1 MDVNEFE
8 QHYMGGHEDPMGN
21 HNDGDMGFAAAL
33 AQHNA
38 DLDEDP
44 HAQHNHGQVPEP
56 NEINEAGQSASD
68 TAAAA
73 MAQYH
78 TMTVPQS
85 TEQAFMNQ
93 VNDSANERANSASAD
108 QGDLGAQQRATSFGD
123 YDMSGLKDNQGP
135 SNGEGSPTA
144 QGNQP
149 PGSGSKP
156 QVGTEE
162 WHKIRKDNHK
172 EGKPA
177 RDHAFRSHIVQHSSY

>member
-1 MDVNEFE
+1 MDVNEFD
-8 QHYMGGHEDPMGN
+8 QHYLGGHEDPMGN

-38 DLDEDP
+38 DLNEGQDV
-44 HAQHNHGQVPEP
+44 QHDHGQMPVS
-56 NEINEAGQSASD
+56 NEVNEAGQSASD

-85 TEQAFMNQ
+85 TEQAFMAQ
-93 VNDSANERANSASAD
+93 VADASNDRDNSASLE
-108 QGDLGAQQRATSFGD
+108 QGNPGGQQRTSSFGVGD
-123 YDMSGLKDNQGP
+123 FDMSGLKEGQGA

-144 QGNQP
+144 QGNQAP
-149 PGSGSKP
+149 RSASKP

-162 WHKIRKDNHK
+162 WNKIRKDNHK
-172 EGKPA
+172 EGESICPVFNK
-177 RDHAFRSHIVQHSSY
+177 HIEC